1 MTHYI
6 IINGPPKS
14 GRSTLARLIQKR
26 LIGSHQAEFHSPL
39 KHFFCAALAAKWTT
53 LASDRPRGVL
63 NGRSAV
69 DALRQLRVHLRALY
83 GPDVLGKWL
92 QFRVLGMNPIPKIVI
107 VDDAV
112 FPEDVEVLR
121 LSGDPISLVRMIR
134 GQEDKDFTPIS
145 KPDYTVINAND
156 IRYLGIQA
164 DRITGHINKEVL
176 ANARS

>member
-6 IINGPPKS
+6 VINGPPKS

-39 KHFFCAALAAKWTT
+39 KHFFCAALAAKWNT
-53 LASDRPRGVL
+53 LASDKPRGIL

-83 GPDVLGKWL
+83 GQDVLGRWL

-121 LSGDPISLVRMIR
+121 LGGDPVDLIR
-134 GQEDKDFTPIS
+134 IIKGQEIDFTPI
-145 KPDYTVINAND
+145 PNPEYTVINAND

-164 DRITGHINKEVL
+164 DRITGSINHKVL
-176 ANARS
+176 ADA